1 MEIFDSAT
9 ERGTIDWHSLGAFR
23 DDCCYNYEMG
33 GQMIQHSCF
42 GVRNLHK
49 QSRLMFI
56 GILVLSLGMALC
68 MAIYS
73 LEQGVIAQGKDNPVN
88 SSSQNV
94 ILLEAGKSVEREIK
108 GGEVHT
114 YQINLRTGE
123 SVWGEVVQRALIIT
137 GFFPDGSKIRSYD
150 SPRDERKTFEIVAE
164 APGVYRLEIKTANN
178 GGAVVYKLHTKEVLP
193 FAERLQYVAPE
204 KYQSPRLTALGK
216 ELLAGNKSAVDK
228 FWQEVEQSGTPL
240 VEPIEGDDK
249 NFLVTF
255 LWRATF
261 ETWNVLVVWRYGI
274 DRPDDYK
281 MLRLANSNIWY
292 KTLRLPRGAR
302 FYYLLSPNDRLVSGG
317 KDAQREATAQIDPL
331 NPRRSSNDPNLSKYD
346 MASIAELPGAHPQ
359 EWADR
364 RLDVATGKVEKHRF
378 KSALMKNERDIAI
391 YTPANYQSSDA
402 GSTPYDLLVL
412 FDGPDYQSG
421 VPAPVILDNLIAEK
435 RIAPLIAVLVSNSL
449 LPGRSRELSC
459 NPQFAEFLAK
469 ELVPWVRER
478 YRVTR
483 DPGHVTVGGL
493 SLGGLAAA
501 YVALRN
507 PEIFGNVL
515 AQSGSFWWAPK
526 RNEGEEPNWLARQF
540 IESRKLPL
548 RFYLEAGIFENDISG
563 NGGGILENTRH
574 LRDVLR
580 ANGYEVHYREFAGGH
595 DFLSWRGSLAD
606 GLLALARMQASNR
619 K

>member
-1 MEIFDSAT
+1 MFQPSRFSMRI
-9 ERGTIDWHSLGAFR
+9 L
-23 DDCCYNYEMG
+23 
-33 GQMIQHSCF
+33 
-42 GVRNLHK
+42 
-49 QSRLMFI
+49 QSGLIFI
-56 GILVLSLGMALC
+56 GALSLGVALC
-68 MAIYS
+68 PAIS
-73 LEQGVIAQGKDNPVN
+73 RVEQGVIAQGKDNSVN

-94 ILLEAGKSVEREIK
+94 LLPEAGKSVEREIK
-108 GGEVHT
+108 GGEVHI

-123 SVWGEVVQRALIIT
+123 SVWGEVVQRGIAIT
-137 GFFPDGSKIRSYD
+137 GFFPDGSKIRSYG
-150 SPRDERKTFEIVAE
+150 SPQNERKTFGIVAE

-178 GGAVVYKLHTKEVLP
+178 GGAVVYKLRTMEILP
-193 FAERLQYVAPE
+193 ISERLKYVAPE
-204 KYQSPRLTALGK
+204 KYQSPRLAALGK

-228 FWQEVEQSGTPL
+228 FWQEVEQRGTPL
-240 VEPIEGDDK
+240 IEPIEGDDK

-261 ETWNVLVVWRYGI
+261 ETWNVLVVWKYGI

-281 MLRLANSNIWY
+281 MLRLANSNLWY
-292 KTLRLPRGAR
+292 KTLRLPGGAR
-302 FYYLLSPNDRLVSGG
+302 FYYLLSPNDRLVNGG

-364 RLDVATGKVEKHRF
+364 RPDVATGKVEKHRF
-378 KSALMKNERDIAI
+378 KSALLKNQRDIAI
-391 YTPANYQSSDA
+391 YTPANYQLIMDA

-421 VPAPVILDNLIAEK
+421 IPAPVILDNLIADK
-435 RIAPLIAVLVSNSL
+435 RIAPLLAVLVSNAL

-459 NPQFAEFLAK
+459 NPRFAEFLAK

-478 YRVTR
+478 YQVTR

-501 YVALRN
+501 YVAMRN
-507 PEIFGNVL
+507 PETFDNVL
-515 AQSGSFWWAPK
+515 AQSGSFWWSPK

-540 IESRKLPL
+540 IESRQLPL

-563 NGGGILENTRH
+563 NGGGILENIRQ

-580 ANGYEVHYREFAGGH
+580 AKGYEVHYREFAGGH

-606 GLLALARMQASNR
+606 GLLSLTRMRATR
-619 K
+619 